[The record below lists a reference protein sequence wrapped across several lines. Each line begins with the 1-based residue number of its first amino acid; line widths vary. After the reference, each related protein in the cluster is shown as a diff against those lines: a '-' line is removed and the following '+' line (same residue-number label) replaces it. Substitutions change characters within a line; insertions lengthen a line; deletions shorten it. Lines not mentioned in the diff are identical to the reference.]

1 MNNKLQNI
9 QDNPGVIAPPP
20 LIYAGALVIGLL
32 LHRKLPLR
40 FLPRRWNRFPLSGAL
55 IGSAILLLQ
64 NAFGQMHQARTN
76 ADPRL
81 PATTVVVEGPYRFTR
96 NPIYL
101 GFTFF
106 YVGVAILVNAFWV
119 ILLLP
124 GVLLLMRIGVIDR
137 EEHYLERKFGDQYLR
152 YKASVRRWL

>member
-1 MNNKLQNI
+1 MNNKVLKI

-20 LIYAGALVIGLL
+20 LIYAGALVVGLL

-64 NAFGQMHQARTN
+64 NAFGQMHQAHTN
-76 ADPRL
+76 ANPHL
-81 PATTVVVEGPYRFTR
+81 PATTVIVEGPYHFTR

-106 YVGVAILVNAFWV
+106 YAGIAILVNAFWV

-137 EEHYLERKFGDQYLR
+137 EERYLERKFGDQYLR
-152 YKASVRRWL
+152 YKTSVRRWL